1 MNGESVKVGDEQG
14 KESIK
19 CEKFAARGK
28 TDKLGIPP
36 QTQTAQA
43 CLTNDV
49 KGRVQKKINR
59 LADQDASK
67 CLAEP
72 QQLPDFGYAGT
83 LGAGSAVL
91 SESVGLTAELF
102 GPDLDAA
109 LVLKSQDKAG
119 AKCQEVVHS
128 GSHKV
133 FRAVT
138 REVKKSVDDSLR
150 GKTLPQADSTSTLSL
165 AARSAMEADPRN
177 KIARAESNL
186 ANRVGRTC
194 QGNLASLFPGT
205 CSGSAGT
212 ALSLAACANEAARCR
227 SCKAAEGFGAL
238 TLGCEGFDNGLEDSS
253 CQ

>member
-1 MNGESVKVGDEQG
+1 MIAKSVRIGDAQG
-14 KESIK
+14 KENVW
-19 CEKFAARGK
+19 CEKQAARGL

-36 QTQTAQA
+36 QAQTAQA

-49 KGRVQKKINR
+49 KGKVQKRTKR
-59 LADQDASK
+59 LADRDATR
-67 CLAEP
+67 CLADP
-72 QQLPDFGYAGT
+72 QQLPDFGYVGYP
-83 LGAGSAVL
+83 GAGLAAQFGSL
-91 SESVGLTAELF
+91 GLTADLF

-109 LVLKSQDKAG
+109 LVQKSQDKAG
-119 AKCQEVVHS
+119 AKCQKVVHS

-138 REVKKSVDDSLR
+138 REVKKSVEDSLR

-165 AARSAMEADPRN
+165 AARSAMKADPRN

-212 ALSLAACANEAARCR
+212 ALNLAACANEAARCR